1 MIENIV
7 LKNLKADTTLKSL
20 LDGRIYPDVAQVK
33 TLPCVVFYADSPT
46 SPVDEPWLYTQNLT
60 FEIYAKTEK
69 SAQQVRNRLYE
80 ILQRFDDYFIADKTS
95 GIIIREAHAVSAS
108 VSNHFPL
115 ENEQAKE
122 KVVSFDFLFTKCA
135 N

>member
-7 LKNLKADTTLKSL
+7 LNSLKNDYALSIL
-20 LDGRIYPDVAQVK
+20 LDGKIYPDVAQVK
-33 TLPCVVFYADSPT
+33 ELPCVVMIADSPT
-46 SPVDEPWLYTQNLT
+46 SPNNEPWLYTQNLT

-69 SAQQVRNRLYE
+69 SAQAIRNRLYE
-80 ILQRFDDYFIADKTS
+80 ILQRFDGYFIANKPS
-95 GIIIREAHAVSAS
+95 GIMIREAHAVYAS

>member
-7 LKNLKADTTLKSL
+7 LKDLKTDYVLNSL
-20 LDGRIYPDVAQVK
+20 LGGKIYPDVAQVK
-33 TLPCVVFYADSPT
+33 SLPCVVTYADSPT
-46 SPVDEPWLYTQNLT
+46 SPVNEPWLYTQNLT

-69 SAQQVRNRLYE
+69 EAQQIRNRFYE
-80 ILQRFDDYFIADKTS
+80 ILQRFDGFFIADKS
-95 GIIIREAHAVSAS
+95 GIMIREAHAVYAS

>member
-20 LDGRIYPDVAQVK
+20 LDGHIYPDVAQVK

-46 SPVDEPWLYTQNLT
+46 SPVDEPFLYTQNIT

-122 KVVSFDFLFTKCA
+122 KVISFDFLFTKCA

>member
-7 LKNLKADTTLKSL
+7 LKDLKSDYVLNNL
-20 LDGRIYPDVAQVK
+20 LVGKIYPDVAQVK
-33 TLPCVVFYADSPT
+33 SLPCVVMYADSPT
-46 SPVDEPWLYTQNLT
+46 SPVNEPWLYTQNLT

-69 SAQQVRNRLYE
+69 TAQVIRNRFYE
-80 ILQRFDDYFIADKTS
+80 ILQRFDGFFIADKS
-95 GIIIREAHAVSAS
+95 GIMIREAHAVFAS

>member
-7 LKNLKADTTLKSL
+7 LKDLKSDYVLNNL
-20 LDGRIYPDVAQVK
+20 LGGKIYPDVAQVK
-33 TLPCVVFYADSPT
+33 SLPCVVMYADEPT
-46 SPVDEPWLYTQNLT
+46 SPVNEPFLYTQNLT

-69 SAQQVRNRLYE
+69 TAQAIRNRFYE
-80 ILQRFDDYFIADKTS
+80 VLQKFDGYFIADKS
-95 GIIIREAHAVSAS
+95 GIMIREAHAVFAS

>member
-46 SPVDEPWLYTQNLT
+46 SPVDEPFLYTQNIT

-69 SAQQVRNRLYE
+69 SAQQVRNRFYE
-80 ILQRFDDYFIADKTS
+80 ILQRFDDYFIADNTS

-122 KVVSFDFLFTKCA
+122 KVISFDFLFTKCA

>member
-69 SAQQVRNRLYE
+69 SAQQVRNRFYE
-80 ILQRFDDYFIADKTS
+80 ILQRFDDYFIADNTS

-122 KVVSFDFLFTKCA
+122 KVISFDFLFTKCA

>member
-7 LKNLKADTTLKSL
+7 LKKLKADTTLKSL

-33 TLPCVVFYADSPT
+33 TLPCVIMTADSPT
-46 SPVDEPWLYTQNLT
+46 SPVDEPWFYTQNLT

-69 SAQQVRNRLYE
+69 SAQQVRNRFYE
-80 ILQRFDDYFIADKTS
+80 LLQRFDEYFIADRTS

-122 KVVSFDFLFTKCA
+122 KVISFDFLFTKCA

>member
-7 LKNLKADTTLKSL
+7 LKNLKDDYVLNNL
-20 LDGRIYPDVAQVK
+20 LGGKIYPDVAQVK
-33 TLPCVVFYADSPT
+33 TLPCVVMTADSPT
-46 SPVDEPWLYTQNLT
+46 SPNNEPWLYTQNLT

-69 SAQQVRNRLYE
+69 QAQDIRNRFYE
-80 ILQRFDDYFIADKTS
+80 ILQKFDGYFIANKSS
-95 GIIIREAHAVSAS
+95 GIMIREAHAVFAS
-108 VSNHFPL
+108 VSTHFPL

>member
-46 SPVDEPWLYTQNLT
+46 SPVDEPWLYTQNIT

-69 SAQQVRNRLYE
+69 SAQQVRNRFYE
-80 ILQRFDDYFIADKTS
+80 ILQRFDQYFIADKTS
-95 GIIIREAHAVSAS
+95 GIIIREAHAVNAS
-108 VSNHFPL
+108 VSSHFPL

-122 KVVSFDFLFTKCA
+122 KVISFDFLFTKCA

>member
-7 LKNLKADTTLKSL
+7 LKNLKADTVLNTL
-20 LDGRIYPDVAQVK
+20 LDGKIYPDVAQVK
-33 TLPCVVFYADSPT
+33 TLPCVVMSADSPT
-46 SPVDEPWLYTQNLT
+46 SPVDEPFLYTQNLT

-69 SAQQVRNRLYE
+69 KAQEIRNRFYD
-80 ILQRFDDYFIADKTS
+80 ILQRFDQYFISDAST

-115 ENEQAKE
+115 DNEQAKE
-122 KVVSFDFLFTKCA
+122 KVISFDFLFTKCA

>member
-7 LKNLKADTTLKSL
+7 LKDLKTDYVLNSL
-20 LDGRIYPDVAQVK
+20 LGGKIYPDVAQVK
-33 TLPCVVFYADSPT
+33 SLPCVVMYADSPT
-46 SPVDEPWLYTQNLT
+46 SPVNEPWLYTQNLT

-69 SAQQVRNRLYE
+69 EAQQIRNRFYE
-80 ILQRFDDYFIADKTS
+80 ILQRFDGFFIADKS
-95 GIIIREAHAVSAS
+95 GITIREAHAVYAS

-122 KVVSFDFLFTKCA
+122 KVLSFDFLFTKCA

>member
-69 SAQQVRNRLYE
+69 SSQQVRNRLYE

-122 KVVSFDFLFTKCA
+122 KVISFDFLFTKCA